1 MGLQSPFK
9 TFYTADIISEGGEF
23 LNFHSKSKVQLA
35 SFDGKI

>member
-1 MGLQSPFK
+1 MGLQSPFQ
-9 TFYTADIISEGGEF
+9 TFYTADIISGREF